1 MSLKRAISAAAIFSI
16 IVPTGLFMSAAG
28 STAATSQVTFLS
40 EDVPAGLD
48 YDGPSAA
55 IPASQVGMVN
65 LMEPLVYYKKSG
77 KSPSGVNLLKYG
89 YAPTDFQGRLAES
102 FTKNGLVWT
111 FKLRKNVV
119 GCNGEKFTADDVIYT
134 FARAKSVSGAAP
146 IGYFLSAVG
155 GIKDFATFDGKVPL
169 GDEVKKI
176 DDYTVQI
183 TQGAENK
190 LFLPA
195 LTIFG
200 LGMFDKEGMEAQKT
214 AKDPWSHDY
223 ANTVNLPSF
232 GPYCLSKWTKGSEFV
247 LTANANYYG
256 GKPAVAKIVLRKVPQ
271 SANRLAAI
279 RTGAAQ
285 LTERLTPKEFAS
297 LKGAKGV
304 SVGSVV
310 GNESLFLNM
319 NFKVAP
325 WDNVKLRQAVAYAI
339 DYDKLIKN
347 AYYGQAKKWKSL
359 VPSSYPGY
367 SVPSTQYKY
376 DLAKAKALLKESGYV
391 DNGSLK
397 LTYVAEKES
406 TLGPV
411 VTQIKADLKALG
423 LDIQLDPLPQTQ
435 FGDRQ
440 LTKRDLPFAV
450 NDQEKPIGVDAGYAT
465 YLFFITGG
473 LNNMDNYSNKIV
485 DDTYK
490 AIATEPDT
498 AKRNAGLATIQEQL
512 AKDVAWVPVVEF
524 ATQWAYS
531 SKLSGITWHPDNCV
545 RFFDLKI

>member
-1 MSLKRAISAAAIFSI
+1 
-16 IVPTGLFMSAAG
+16 
-28 STAATSQVTFLS
+28 
-40 EDVPAGLD
+40 
-48 YDGPSAA
+48 
-55 IPASQVGMVN
+55 
-65 LMEPLVYYKKSG
+65 
-77 KSPSGVNLLKYG
+77 
-89 YAPTDFQGRLAES
+89 
-102 FTKNGLVWT
+102 
-111 FKLRKNVV
+111 
-119 GCNGEKFTADDVIYT
+119 
-134 FARAKSVSGAAP
+134 
-146 IGYFLSAVG
+146 
-155 GIKDFATFDGKVPL
+155 
-169 GDEVKKI
+169 VKKI

-183 TQGAENK
+183 TQEKENK

-200 LGMFDKEGMEAQKT
+200 MGMFDKEGMEAQKT

-223 ANTVNLPSF
+223 ANTVNVPSF

-247 LTANANYYG
+247 LTANPKYYG
-256 GKPAVAKIVLRKVPQ
+256 GKPAVSKIVLRKVPQ

-297 LKGAKGV
+297 LKAVKGV

-325 WDNVKLRQAVAYAI
+325 WDNIKVRQAVAYAI
-339 DYDKLIKN
+339 NYDKLIKN

-359 VPSSYPGY
+359 VPSTYPGY
-367 SVPSTQYKY
+367 SVPKTQYTY
-376 DLAKAKALLKESGYV
+376 DPAKAKALLAASGYK
-391 DNGSLK
+391 DDGSLK

-411 VTQIKADLKALG
+411 VTQIKADLKAIG
-423 LDIQLDPLPQTQ
+423 LDVQLDPLPQTQ

-473 LNNMDNYSNKIV
+473 LNNMDNYSNKVV

-490 AIATEPDT
+490 AIATEADAT
-498 AKRNAGLATIQEQL
+498 KRNAGLAVIQEEL

>member
-16 IVPTGLFMSAAG
+16 IVPTGLFVSAAG

-89 YAPTDFQGRLAES
+89 YAPADFQGRLAES

-200 LGMFDKEGMEAQKT
+200 MGMFDKEGMEAQKT

-223 ANTVNLPSF
+223 ANTVNVPSF

-247 LTANANYYG
+247 LTANPKYYG
-256 GKPAVAKIVLRKVPQ
+256 GKPSVAKIVLRKVPQ

-285 LTERLTPKEFAS
+285 LTERLTPKEFSS
-297 LKGAKGV
+297 LKGVKGV
-304 SVGSVV
+304 TVGSVV

-531 SKLSGITWHPDNCV
+531 SKVSGITWHPDNCV